1 MKKHHV
7 LKSILDGYFFQLVL
21 SQIKTIEYLPMEIRP
36 EIRKSGQ
43 VSVDYAISQIPIICN
58 MLRKE
63 DKIRSEISEEV
74 DFILGA
80 IFGIAHSKFDTRSEK
95 LELMP
100 IASEADLINEHLL
113 NNIKKIREQVINQI
127 GI

>member
-1 MKKHHV
+1 
-7 LKSILDGYFFQLVL
+7 
-21 SQIKTIEYLPMEIRP
+21 MEIRP

-43 VSVDYAISQIPIICN
+43 DSVDYAISQIPIICN

-63 DKIRSEISEEV
+63 DEIRGEISEEV

-80 IFGIAHSKFDTRSEK
+80 VFGIAHSKFDTKCEK

-100 IASEADLINEHLL
+100 IASEADLVNEHFL
-113 NNIKKIREQVINQI
+113 NNVKRITEQVINQI